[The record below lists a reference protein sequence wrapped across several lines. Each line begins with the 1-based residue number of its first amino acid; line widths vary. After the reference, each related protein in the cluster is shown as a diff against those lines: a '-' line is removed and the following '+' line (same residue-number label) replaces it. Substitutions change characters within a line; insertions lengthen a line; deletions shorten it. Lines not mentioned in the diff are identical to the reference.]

1 MRMGRKRQAQMGK
14 EVQRQRTL
22 PKRQL
27 RREIGPFEQR
37 LRIGQKLFQHL
48 MPFRIEFTVRLF
60 AKQRAVHRKRRAQK
74 RGNTVGHLPTDN
86 GR

>member
-27 RREIGPFEQR
+27 RREIRPFEQR
-37 LRIGQKLFQHL
+37 LRLGQKRVQRL
-48 MPFRIEFTVRLF
+48 MAVRVMHTANRF
-60 AKQRAVHRKRRAQK
+60 AKQRAVHRKRRA
-74 RGNTVGHLPTDN
+74 
-86 GR
+86 